1 MIVLSKSISQ
11 FLKGSPE
18 YTEHLLPRRDLS
30 FTCSEEGTYILLYD
44 LCSLTYLL
52 MFLVKTPPPS
62 VRMGHYLLTVFTGLH
77 PDSFPLKGR
86 DKCSLTTRASISP
99 LSQTTQIRGRSIIYS
114 LGNALL

>member
-1 MIVLSKSISQ
+1 MARRSILNICYLEEICLSHARKKE
-11 FLKGSPE
+11 L
-18 YTEHLLPRRDLS
+18 T
-30 FTCSEEGTYILLYD
+30 
-44 LCSLTYLL
+44 TYLP
-52 MFLVKTPPPS
+52 MFLVKTPPPR
-62 VRMGHYLLTVFTGLH
+62 VRMGHYLLTVLTGLH